1 MMKKLAKAFLGLIAA
16 VAMLFTG
23 LALPSSAVAADTTY
37 TLTINGTETGHTY
50 EAYQVFSGKLSEN
63 KLSDIQWG
71 SGVAGEKMLNALKVD
86 TTFGD
91 DDSNAFKDVTTASG
105 VAEKL
110 SAYQTDS
117 AEAKEF
123 AKVVG
128 ANLKDA
134 AGTSQEGTSTEQG
147 KYPYTISNLAAGYY
161 LVKDKNNSVPEG
173 DDAYTDFILKIV
185 KNTTAT
191 PKSDVPTV
199 EKKVKDVND
208 STGDTSDWQDS
219 ADHDINDTI
228 EYKLTGDLPSNY
240 DSYTKYAYK
249 FTDTLSKGLTLNKD
263 SIKVY
268 AVKGAGEQQTK
279 TEIKK
284 LEAAGDDG
292 YTVATANYTGTG
304 DKYEGGTVL
313 TIDFADLKQAA
324 AATAGETLTIDKD
337 TKIVVEYSAT
347 LNGNAVIGSA
357 GNPNKVDLTFSNNP
371 GGEGTGT
378 TPEDTVIVF
387 TYKVIVNKVKSD
399 NSALAGAKFKLEKK
413 IKGQDG
419 AEDTWKE
426 LGEKEA
432 TGDGSNVFTWE
443 GLDDGDY
450 RLTETQTPDGYNSI
464 DPIEFTV
471 TAEHKV
477 VWDGTDDAL
486 TSLNGNNAS
495 GLITFTP
502 SLPDGSLSTN
512 VVNKSGSE
520 LPETGGI
527 GTTILYVAGAVC
539 VAAAGVWFGLR
550 RRNSVR

>member
-1 MMKKLAKAFLGLIAA
+1 MKKLAKALLGLIAA

-23 LALPSSAVAADTTY
+23 LVAPVTALAADTH
-37 TLTINGTETGHTY
+37 TLTINNAEADHTY
-50 EAYQVFSGKLSEN
+50 EAYQVFSGTLSAN
-63 KLSDIQWG
+63 GNTLANIQWG
-71 SGVAGEKMLNALKVD
+71 SGVK
-86 TTFGD
+86 GD
-91 DDSNAFKDVTTASG
+91 DILTVLQNDSAFGGGDQNAFKDVTDAAG

-110 SAYQTDS
+110 SAYGNDS
-117 AEAKEF
+117 TETKAF
-123 AKVVG
+123 AKIVG
-128 ANLKDA
+128 NNLTTA
-134 AGTSQEGTSTEQG
+134 AGTSAAGTEGADG
-147 KYPYTISNLAAGYY
+147 KYTYTIGNLADGYY
-161 LVKDKNNSVPEG
+161 LVKDKDATVPTDG
-173 DDAYTDFILKIV
+173 AYTDFILKIV
-185 KNTTAT
+185 KDTAAT

-208 STGDTSDWQDS
+208 SSGETSDWQDS

-228 EYKLTGDLPSNY
+228 EYKLTGTLPSNY
-240 DSYTKYAYK
+240 DSYKTYAYK
-249 FTDTLSKGLTLNKD
+249 FTDTLSQGLTVNAD
-263 SIKVY
+263 DVHVY
-268 AVKGAGEQQTK
+268 VDNNGTE
-279 TEIKK
+279 TEITTGFNK
-284 LEAAGDDG
+284 
-292 YTVATANYTGTG
+292 TVADVAEGTTGT
-304 DKYEGGTVL
+304 YVGGHVL
-313 TIDFADLKQAA
+313 TVDFADLKQVTGVAS
-324 AATAGETLTIDKD
+324 TS
-337 TKIVVEYSAT
+337 KIVVKYTAT
-347 LNGNAVIGSA
+347 LNGSAIIGSA

-371 GGEGTGT
+371 NGDGTGK

-477 VWDGTDDAL
+477 VWDGTGDAL

-502 SLPDGSLSTN
+502 SLQDGSLSTD

-539 VAAAGVWFGLR
+539 VIAAGLWFGLR
-550 RRNSVR
+550 RRNSTR

>member
-1 MMKKLAKAFLGLIAA
+1 MKKIGKAVFGLIAA

-71 SGVAGEKMLNALKVD
+71 TGVDGGNILNALKTD
-86 TTFGD
+86 TTFGAGD
-91 DDSNAFKDVTTASG
+91 ANAFKDVTTASG

-117 AEAKEF
+117 AEAKAF

-128 ANLKDA
+128 ANLKNA
-134 AGTSQEGTSTEQG
+134 TGTSQEGTSTEQG

-185 KNTTAT
+185 KDTTAT

-208 STGDTSDWQDS
+208 SSGETSDWQDS

-228 EYKLTGDLPSNY
+228 EYKLTGTLPSNY
-240 DSYTKYAYK
+240 DSYKTYAYK
-249 FTDTLSKGLTLNKD
+249 FTDTLSQGLTVNAD
-263 SIKVY
+263 DVHVY
-268 AVKGAGEQQTK
+268 VDNNGTE
-279 TEIKK
+279 TEITTGFNK
-284 LEAAGDDG
+284 
-292 YTVATANYTGTG
+292 TVADVAEGTTGT
-304 DKYEGGTVL
+304 YVGGHVL
-313 TIDFADLKQAA
+313 TVDFADLKQVTGVAS
-324 AATAGETLTIDKD
+324 TS
-337 TKIVVEYSAT
+337 KIVVKYTAT
-347 LNGNAVIGSA
+347 LNGSAIIGSA

-371 GGEGTGT
+371 NGDGTGK

-477 VWDGTDDAL
+477 VWDGTGDAL

-502 SLPDGSLSTN
+502 SLQDGSLSTD

-539 VAAAGVWFGLR
+539 VIAAGLWFGLR
-550 RRNSVR
+550 RRNSTR